1 MIGQTEFKEDIKQ
14 SKSDIKAEQE
24 HIRAKNEQDRLA
36 REEYAEIGLAD
47 TDEALQYAL
56 MISREQESQA
66 VEALSESREDRELR
80 EMLEQIAKLEA
91 SEASGNGST
100 SAAVGS
106 DRALEGKKTPI
117 SPRQSNA
124 SGILTE
130 EEELRIALEQIQAAE
145 ARESALSAAQV
156 GQGDKSR

>member
-1 MIGQTEFKEDIKQ
+1 MVDQTEFKEDIKQ

-24 HIRAKNEQDRLA
+24 QIRAKNEQDRIA

-66 VEALSESREDRELR
+66 LSSLSESKEDRELQ

-91 SEASGNGST
+91 SETRGSGSAS
-100 SAAVGS
+100 AMM
-106 DRALEGKKTPI
+106 EGKH
-117 SPRQSNA
+117 SQMADSHGSNA
-124 SGILTE
+124 SGIVTE
-130 EEELRIALEQIQAAE
+130 AEELRIALEQIQAAE
-145 ARESALSAAQV
+145 AREAALSAANS
-156 GQGDKSR
+156 GQRDDSRES